1 MHFKNILVP
10 MSGAANDSDAQA
22 LESAFNMAIRFGA
35 HVNAL
40 HIKIDPRSAA
50 AFVGEGMTSTMIES
64 VIEMAEKDGEERRLR
79 AAALFKEITSRME
92 IPVITNIADRPT
104 ADGPSSRFVEKQGN
118 SEDTIHSYGLLFDL
132 IMICKQDGE
141 EQINNSLLINTA
153 LRETGHPVLLM
164 DKAIPLDIG
173 KRVAFAWNG
182 SVESSRALSFSLP
195 FLQSAEKVMLISAVD
210 DLDEDIH
217 PEAVQR
223 YLAMYGATADCCE
236 ITGTNGKSTAE
247 SLLAQADKCNADL
260 LVMGAYTRS
269 RLRRLFFGAVTEEVL
284 NNCPIPVLMAH

>member
-10 MSGAANDSDAQA
+10 LSGANNDSDAKA
-22 LESAFNMAIRFGA
+22 LESAFNLAIRFGA

-64 VIEMAEKDGEERRLR
+64 VIEMAEKDGEERRRR
-79 AAALFKEITSRME
+79 ARDLFKEISDRMGV
-92 IPVITNIADRPT
+92 PVIHDITDRPT
-104 ADGPSSRFVEKQGN
+104 ADGASTRFVEKQGN
-118 SEDTIHSYGLLFDL
+118 SEDTIHSYGRLFDL
-132 IMICKQDGE
+132 IVICKQEGE
-141 EQINNSLLINTA
+141 EQINNSLLINAA
-153 LRETGHPVLLM
+153 LRETGRPVLLL
-164 DKAIPLDIG
+164 DKVMPKDVGL
-173 KRVAFAWNG
+173 RVAFAWNG
-182 SVESSRALSFSLP
+182 SVESARALSYSLP

-217 PEAVQR
+217 PLAVQR
-223 YLAMYGATADCCE
+223 CE
-236 ITGTNGKSTAE
+236 ITDSNGKSTAE
-247 SLLAQADKCNADL
+247 SILAEAGKCNADI

-284 NNCPIPVLMAH
+284 SNCPIPVFMAH

>member
-1 MHFKNILVP
+1 MHFKNVLVP
-10 MSGAANDSDAQA
+10 ISGAANDSDAVA
-22 LESAFNMAIRFGA
+22 LESAFNLAIRFGA

-64 VIEMAEKDGEERRLR
+64 VIEMAEKDGAKRRQR
-79 AAALFKEITSRME
+79 ARELFKEVSGRME
-92 IPVITNIADRPT
+92 IPVINNISDRPT
-104 ADGPSSRFVEKQGN
+104 ADGPSARFVEKQGN
-118 SEDTIHSYGLLFDL
+118 SEDTLHSYGRLFDV
-132 IMICKQDGE
+132 IVIPKQDGE
-141 EQINNSLLINTA
+141 EQLNSSRLINTA
-153 LRETGHPVLLM
+153 LRETGRPVLLM
-164 DKAIPLDIG
+164 DKAMPLDIG

-182 SVESSRALSFSLP
+182 SVESSRALSYSLP
-195 FLQSAEKVMLISAVD
+195 FLQTAEKVMLISAVD

-223 YLAMYGATADCCE
+223 YLTMYGVTADRCE
-236 ITGTNGKSTAE
+236 ITGSNGKSTAE
-247 SLLAQADKCNADL
+247 SLLAQAAKCDADL

-284 NNCPIPVLMAH
+284 NNCPIPVFMAH

>member
-10 MSGAANDSDAQA
+10 VSGAKNDSDAKA
-22 LESAFNMAIRFGA
+22 LESAFNLALRFGA

-64 VIEMAEKDGEERRLR
+64 VIEMAEKDGEERRQR
-79 AAALFKEITSRME
+79 ARELFKDVSGRMGV
-92 IPVITNIADRPT
+92 PVIHDITDRPT
-104 ADGPSSRFVEKQGN
+104 ADGASTRFVEKQGN
-118 SEDTIHSYGLLFDL
+118 SEDTLHSYGRLFDL
-132 IMICKQDGE
+132 IVICKQEGE

-153 LRETGHPVLLM
+153 LRETGRPVLLL
-164 DKAIPLDIG
+164 DKVLKKDVG
-173 KRVAFAWNG
+173 MRVAFAWNG
-182 SVESSRALSFSLP
+182 SVESARALSYSLP
-195 FLQSAEKVMLISAVD
+195 FLQTAEKVMLISAVD

-217 PEAVQR
+217 PLAVQR
-223 YLAMYGATADCCE
+223 YLTMYGVHADRCE
-236 ITGTNGKSTAE
+236 ITGSNGKSTAE
-247 SLLAQADKCNADL
+247 SILAEAGKCNADL

-284 NNCPIPVLMAH
+284 NNCPIPVFMAH